1 MADDFEVKPNELEV
15 EQIFEERMYERHL
28 FKLSINENEYKG
40 HFHEGE
46 IQWLNP
52 HPKQDLGEEQLK
64 SLEAQIH
71 ELMQERGVED
81 ETDDLEIKPMFDD
94 KTHEG
99 HIFKLTIQG
108 NEYTG
113 VFHEGQIQWLHPT
126 PRRKF
131 KENHVEKIEEKI
143 HEKAERENLE

>member
-1 MADDFEVKPNELEV
+1 MADDSEVKANDLEV
-15 EQIFEERMYERHL
+15 EPIFEGRTYERHL
-28 FKLSINENEYKG
+28 LKLSINENEYKG

-52 HPKQDLGEEQLK
+52 NPKQDLGEKQLK

-71 ELMQERGVED
+71 QLMQERGIED

-94 KTHEG
+94 KNHEG

-108 NEYTG
+108 KEYTG

-131 KENHVEKIEEKI
+131 KGNRVEKIEEKI
-143 HEKAERENLE
+143 HEKIQKKME

>member
-1 MADDFEVKPNELEV
+1 MADDIELKPSELEV
-15 EQIFEERMYERHL
+15 EPIFEGRTYERHL
-28 FKLSINENEYKG
+28 FKFSINGNEYKG

-64 SLEAQIH
+64 SLEDQIH
-71 ELMQERGVED
+71 ELMLDHGIEN
-81 ETDDLEIKPMFDD
+81 ETDDIEIKPMFDD
-94 KTHEG
+94 NPHDG

-113 VFHEGQIQWLHPT
+113 VFHNGQIQWLHPKPT
-126 PRRKF
+126 RKF
-131 KENHVEKIEEKI
+131 NEDHIEKIEEKI
-143 HEKAERENLE
+143 HEKIEKEKTE